1 MKKNI
6 RRLGII
12 IASPLIL
19 FVVLCV
25 LVYLP
30 PIQNFLVNT
39 ATRYASEATGMQI
52 SIGRISLSFP
62 LDLVVHRTLV
72 INTGDTILYA
82 DRLTAQVQLLPLFKK
97 KVELDGLELRK
108 ASVNTA
114 GLIEGM
120 TLKGDLGNLFI
131 ASHGV
136 ELSPETAIIDE
147 LTLKDTHLSMCL
159 ADTSAAD
166 TTASAPVYWKFRLR
180 KIDFEDVSFAMQMPL
195 DTLRMGIAL
204 DRLSLREGDVDLH
217 QMAYAARTLSL
228 EGGKATFESGTLAP
242 IEKGIDPSHIVL
254 TEINLRMD
262 SLRYAGNDIHAL
274 IRNLNLKEHSGLEI
288 TSGEGRLVSD
298 AHTLNVPSLRIKTPD
313 SVIELNASMDWDAMD
328 TDKEGT
334 IRARLMADI
343 GKNDLLKV
351 VTDMPDEFVRHYPSV
366 PLQVRA
372 GIDGSLNNLR
382 LTALSLTLP
391 GAIRAEASG
400 EMFFPLDSV
409 RRDGLLHLEAQT
421 GNLGFLKA
429 LTGES
434 VAVPTGISLEGTAS
448 LTGNQLA
455 AQMKLNDGGQ
465 GKIVLDAGYNL
476 ISDSYKARIDIDS
489 LNLHR
494 FMPQDSLY
502 GLSATLHAEGAGLDF
517 FSPHTQAKA
526 DAEVSHLR
534 YGHRLFSGLK
544 LEADLH
550 QSQGNVALFVS
561 DHAVDV
567 SASLNASLRPNA
579 IQADLDAQVKR
590 LDLKALS
597 VTGTKLTPSLH
608 IKAYTQTDMKKSH
621 RVRLSLTNIVLAT
634 EENTFH
640 TKDLHAGVEMASD
653 SIRSYVNAGD
663 LTFLFRSP
671 DGVERLGTGATALM
685 KEFDRQWKA
694 RKLDQRALKL
704 LLPQA
709 ELRVFSGSD
718 NPVANLLSAN
728 HLRYDRFRAKMT
740 ASPSDGL
747 NAEMN
752 LYGLRTD
759 SLRLDTI
766 FFDARQDSTR
776 FLFHSGVKALASK
789 RQEAFDIGMGGSI
802 DSVRA
807 GLRIMYLNNKREKGV
822 DLGLEAR
829 LHPDGVSLHV
839 SPDTPILVYRHFR
852 ANPDNYIY
860 LADKGRIH
868 ADLRLTDTLH
878 TGLSLT
884 STPDTLA
891 LQDLTLAL
899 NRIDIAEFRRV
910 VPYMPDIAGR
920 VSAEVHYVQ
929 TEADMQV
936 AAEMQVERL
945 AYNRQSLGDWG
956 MSAVYLPQENGAHGI
971 DGFITIDGKEAVNL
985 DGTYT
990 TALDKQTE
998 DRIDAK
1004 VSLHHFPLHIAN
1016 AFIPGKMATLAGD
1029 VDGSVNVN
1037 GSTLK
1042 PVLDGEFALDSVQV
1056 GIPQASLNLRLDNRP
1071 LRINQNRLEFKRF
1084 NIYTEGATPFTID
1097 GYVDVND
1104 FAAIDVNLQMN
1115 ARNFEL
1121 INAKRT
1127 KESLV
1132 YGKLYVDFA
1141 SMVKGSPENLTMRGN
1156 MNILGNSDFTY
1167 ILKDSPLTVEDR
1179 LSETVTFVDF
1189 RDTAQVDLRTFKPV
1203 SLGGIDVLMTLHI
1216 DEAVQA
1222 RVDLNEDGSNYMLLE
1237 GGGDLSFQYQ
1247 PDGNM
1252 VLNGRYSL
1260 MSGEMKY
1267 EMPIIPLKTFHIQSG
1282 SYIEWTGDLMNP
1294 NLNIKASERV
1304 RASVASDDNSSR
1316 MVNFDVG
1323 VRLTNRL
1330 ENLGFA
1336 FTLEAPEDGTMQ
1348 NELAGKSEEE
1358 KNKLA
1363 VTMLVTGMYMGGGST
1378 GKGFDTNSMLNSFL
1392 QSEINKVAGSAL
1404 KTIDINFGM
1413 ETTEQGSGASRTD
1426 YNFQFAK
1433 RFWNNRFQVVIGGKI
1448 STGNDAQQQE
1458 ESFIDNISL
1467 EYRLDNSGTRYIKI
1481 FHDKNYESI
1490 LDGEVIETGV
1500 GVVLRKKVS
1509 KLGELFIFRSRKK
1522 NKPTNEGI
1530 SEGQ

>member
-1 MKKNI
+1 MKKSV

-12 IASPLIL
+12 VASPLVL
-19 FVVLCV
+19 FVIVCV

-62 LDLVVHRTLV
+62 LDLVVRRTLV
-72 INTGDTILYA
+72 VEGSDTILSA
-82 DRLTAQVQLLPLFKK
+82 DRLTAKVRLLPLFKK
-97 KVELDGLELRK
+97 KVELDGLELRG

-114 GLIEGM
+114 GLMEGM
-120 TLKGDLGNLFI
+120 VLKGTLGNLFI

-136 ELSPETAIIDE
+136 ELSPETAVVNE

-159 ADTSAAD
+159 ADTASAD
-166 TTASAPVYWKFRLR
+166 TASSAPVYWKFQLQ
-180 KIDFEDVSFAMQMPL
+180 KIDLENVSFALQMPL
-195 DTLRMGIAL
+195 DTLRMGFAVEG
-204 DRLSLREGDVDLH
+204 LSLRDGEVDLH
-217 QMAYAARTLSL
+217 RMAYGARTLAIK
-228 EGGKATFESGTLAP
+228 GGRAGFDSGTLPPA
-242 IEKGIDPSHIVL
+242 EAGLDPSHIAL
-254 TEINLRMD
+254 TDLNLRVD
-262 SLRYAGNDIHAL
+262 SAHYAGNDIYAL
-274 IRNLNLKEHSGLEI
+274 IRDFNLKERSGLEI

-298 AHTLNVPSLRIKTPD
+298 AHTLRVPSLRVKTPD

-328 TDKEGT
+328 SDKEGA

-351 VTDMPDEFVRHYPSV
+351 VPGMPDEFVRRYPAA
-366 PLQVRA
+366 PLRVRA
-372 GIDGSLNNLR
+372 GIDGSLNDLR
-382 LTALSLTLP
+382 LTALSLDLE
-391 GAIRAEASG
+391 GALRAEADG
-400 EMFFPLDSV
+400 RMVALLDSV
-409 RRDGLLHLEAQT
+409 RRNGSLRLAMQT
-421 GNLGFLKA
+421 GDLGFVEA
-429 LTGES
+429 LAGGLALPS
-434 VAVPTGISLEGTAS
+434 GMKLEGTVS
-448 LTGNQLA
+448 LDGNRLDA
-455 AQMKLNDGGQ
+455 GMTFRDGAR
-465 GKIVLDAGYNL
+465 GKVSLDAGYDL
-476 ISDSYKARIDIDS
+476 ASVDYRARIAIDS

-494 FMPQDSLY
+494 FLPRDSLY
-502 GLSATLHAEGAGLDF
+502 GLSASLHAEGSGLDF
-517 FSPHTQAKA
+517 FSPHTTMEAG
-526 DAEVSHLR
+526 AEVSHLR

-544 LEADLH
+544 LEAGLRR
-550 QSQGNVALFVS
+550 SQGNVSLSVS
-561 DHAVDV
+561 DHAIDASVNLD
-567 SASLNASLRPNA
+567 ASLSPRQ
-579 IQADLDAQVKR
+579 IKADLEAQVKR
-590 LDLKALS
+590 LDLQALS
-597 VTGTKLTPSLH
+597 VTPDKLTPSLRLH
-608 IKAYTQTDMKKSH
+608 ARAQTDLKKSH
-621 RVRLSLTNIVLAT
+621 RVQVSLTDIHLAT
-634 EENTFH
+634 SENTFS

-671 DGVERLGTGATALM
+671 DGLERLSAGATALM
-685 KEFDRQWKA
+685 EAFDRQWKA
-694 RKLDQRALKL
+694 RRIDQRTLKS
-704 LLPQA
+704 LLPRT

-718 NPVANLLSAN
+718 NPIANLIASN
-728 HLRYDRFRAKMT
+728 HIRYDRFRMKMT
-740 ASPSDGL
+740 TSPDEGL
-747 NAEMN
+747 SADMR

-766 FFDARQDSTR
+766 FFDARQDTAR

-789 RQEAFDIGMGGSI
+789 RQEAFDIGMAGSI
-802 DSVRA
+802 DSTRA
-807 GLRIMYLNNKREKGV
+807 GLRAVYLNDKREKGV

-829 LHPDGVSLHV
+829 LHPDGISLHV
-839 SPDTPILVYRHFR
+839 SPENPILVYRPFR
-852 ANPDNYIY
+852 ANRDNYIY
-860 LADKGRIH
+860 LSDAGRIH
-868 ADLRLTDTLH
+868 ADLSLTDSLR
-878 TGLSLT
+878 TGLSLY
-884 STPDTLA
+884 STPDSLSR
-891 LQDLTLAL
+891 QDLTLAL

-910 VPYMPDIAGR
+910 VPYMPDIAGL
-920 VSAEVHYVQ
+920 VSAEAHYVQ
-929 TEADMQV
+929 TETDMQV
-936 AAEMQVERL
+936 AADVQVERL
-945 AYNRQSLGDWG
+945 AYNRQPLGDWG
-956 MSAVYLPQENGAHGI
+956 VSAVYLPQEDGIHGI
-971 DGFITIDGKEAVNL
+971 DGWVSIDGEEVLSL
-985 DGTYT
+985 DGAYASAPT
-990 TALDKQTE
+990 KQEE
-998 DRIDAK
+998 DRIEAG
-1004 VSLHHFPLHIAN
+1004 VTLQHFPLHIAN
-1016 AFIPGKMATLAGD
+1016 AFIPGGMATLRGD
-1029 VDGSVNVN
+1029 LDGKITVG

-1042 PVLDGEFALDSVQV
+1042 PSLDGELVLDSVQV
-1056 GIPQASLNLRLDNRP
+1056 GIPQASLTLRLDNRP
-1071 LRINQNRLEFKRF
+1071 VQIQANRLVFDGF
-1084 NIYTEGATPFTID
+1084 NIFTEGQTPFTID
-1097 GYVDVND
+1097 GYVDMND
-1104 FAAIDVNLQMN
+1104 FAAMDVNLRMN

-1132 YGKLYVDFA
+1132 YGKLYVDF
-1141 SMVKGSPENLTMRGN
+1141 SSVVKGSPDALTMRGN

-1189 RDTAQVDLRTFKPV
+1189 RDTARVDLSAIEPV
-1203 SLGGIDVLMTLHI
+1203 SLGGMDVLMTLHI

-1282 SYIEWTGDLMNP
+1282 SYIEWTGELMNP
-1294 NLNIKASERV
+1294 NMNIKASERV
-1304 RASVASDDNSSR
+1304 RASVSSEDSGSR

-1323 VRLTNRL
+1323 VSLTNRL

-1336 FTLEAPEDGTMQ
+1336 FTLEAPDDGTMQ
-1348 NELAGKSEEE
+1348 NELAGKSAEE

-1363 VTMLVTGMYMGGGST
+1363 VTMLVTGMYIGDGGST

-1404 KTIDINFGM
+1404 KSIDINFGM
-1413 ETTEQGSGASRTD
+1413 ETTEQESGASRTD

-1481 FHDKNYESI
+1481 FHDKNYESV

-1500 GVVLRKKVS
+1500 GIVLRKKVS

-1522 NKPTNEGI
+1522 DKPEEETESG
-1530 SEGQ
+1530 SR